1 MQRWRTVQVHSVE
14 HFIKETSQTV
24 SNESLMDGA
33 EHRQNFNEI
42 LPVMA
47 VTKFN

>member
-1 MQRWRTVQVHSVE
+1 MTCRDGELSKF
-14 HFIKETSQTV
+14 FIKETPQTV